1 MPEDTEVVVHLTH
14 ESASLVAQAQSY
26 ECRTPKV
33 YERAG
38 SFLKDLKALKQEIK
52 ETFGPMKRKTDAA
65 HKEVVA
71 QEKTLLAPIEAA
83 ERTVKGQMSAY
94 LQRCEQ
100 ERRAL
105 QAKAEAEARKEEEDR
120 RLEAAAALEAEGHQE
135 EAERVLSEPEV
146 EAPPPPVP
154 GPPKV
159 AGVSHR
165 DKWTAEVTDFA
176 ALVRSVAAG
185 GAPIAVLTI
194 DQASLNKLAE
204 THKQG
209 LEIPGV
215 KVRCEKI
222 IAARASGG

>member
-1 MPEDTEVVVHLTH
+1 MAEDTEVIVHLTH
-14 ESASLVAQAQSY
+14 ESASLVVQAQAF
-26 ECRTPKV
+26 ECKTPKV
-33 YERAG
+33 YEKAG

-71 QEKTLLAPIEAA
+71 QEKTLLAPIEVA
-83 ERTVKGQMSAY
+83 ERTVKSQMSGY
-94 LQRCEQ
+94 LQRCDQ

-105 QAKAEAEARKEEEDR
+105 QAKAAAEARKEEEEN
-120 RLEAAAALEAEGHQE
+120 RLEYAVELE
-135 EAERVLSEPEV
+135 EAGNTEEARQVLDEPTV

-176 ALVRSVAAG
+176 AVVTAVAARQ
-185 GAPIAVLTI
+185 APIAVLTI